1 MVALVVPLGCTIP
14 ANPDISGIGVRTA
27 IYAQNLICIISA
39 LTDTTNLILAFAI
52 LISSIVQARTLGMT
66 SYHANIVL
74 SLSWMNNTNAF
85 VYFILYIHHKI
96 GLPEAEGGVAAT
108 GRAWVRHVKDN
119 CPFTLSGLKG
129 HDTEAGNAPN
139 NRANKDRKGLG
150 AKILVKRF
158 VLVLGSLHLTLM
170 AALGIWLWSDL
181 QLELFGAGNRNPSD
195 FKSAN
200 ECALDRAAIAI
211 LGQGVPLGSPT
222 LRVASIVIY
231 SLFLIPGINLIGP
244 MILFLVAYFGCCRAP
259 VAKRWDVLPAYIG
272 LGILLVV
279 NLVFIID
286 IELTLDSNRGLPSED
301 EADWGFGQIL
311 AILLLLLP
319 LRDLV
324 EAMLARRLKQRQV
337 ELDEDLQEA
346 IETQSFDR
354 VRRVIERGSSFPS
367 PNSQDQ
373 HSRFWDL
380 VAANDALDYF
390 NSLRRTR
397 MTTTEKALE
406 SDLHLAIEA
415 KDDSRV
421 TTLYSQ
427 GADLLAGVLQLS
439 MQQVPSSGQHV
450 NRQGPDGRTALMN
463 ASRADDELIARA
475 LLTNPLIDANLQD
488 ASGRTALLTAA
499 ENDRTA
505 IVKMLL
511 EHDDIPLN
519 ATDYSG
525 RTALIAAAEHGREAI
540 VKMLLERDE
549 IRHDAADNNGCTALT
564 MALRK
569 GRGSITK
576 MLLDQANIHLDAA
589 DSQLALS
596 WALQGGHEGTVKML
610 LDRPDI
616 RTNAQRP

>member
-39 LTDTTNLILAFAI
+39 LWAFWDGKVTPGKLEYAEAQTTTNLILAFAI

-129 HDTEAGNAPN
+129 YDTEAGNAPN

-181 QLELFGAGNRNPSD
+181 QLFGAGNRNPSD

-231 SLFLIPGINLIGP
+231 SLFLIPGVNLIGP

-324 EAMLARRLKQRQV
+324 EAMLARRLKQRQE

-346 IETQSFDR
+346 IETQAFDR

-367 PNSQDQ
+367 PTSQDQ

-406 SDLHLAIEA
+406 SDLHSAIEA

-421 TTLYSQ
+421 TALYSQ

-439 MQQVPSSGQHV
+439 MQQVPSSGTRSAGNTAKSPDSTPCALV
-450 NRQGPDGRTALMN
+450 NTSIDKVQTEER
-463 ASRADDELIARA
+463 
-475 LLTNPLIDANLQD
+475 PL
-488 ASGRTALLTAA
+488 
-499 ENDRTA
+499 
-505 IVKMLL
+505 
-511 EHDDIPLN
+511 
-519 ATDYSG
+519 
-525 RTALIAAAEHGREAI
+525 
-540 VKMLLERDE
+540 
-549 IRHDAADNNGCTALT
+549 
-564 MALRK
+564 
-569 GRGSITK
+569 
-576 MLLDQANIHLDAA
+576 
-589 DSQLALS
+589 
-596 WALQGGHEGTVKML
+596 
-610 LDRPDI
+610 
-616 RTNAQRP
+616 